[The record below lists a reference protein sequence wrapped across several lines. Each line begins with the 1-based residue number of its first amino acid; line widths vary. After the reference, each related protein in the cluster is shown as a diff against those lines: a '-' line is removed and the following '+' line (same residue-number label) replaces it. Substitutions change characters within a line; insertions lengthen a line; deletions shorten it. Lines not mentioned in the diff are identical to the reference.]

1 MVAVS
6 LILVLALVSST
17 VVAQSGTNGFAEI
30 IACFGRRPTFVSTES
45 IHRVKTSFTDNLGIT
60 HLYGI
65 PLHEGSFIRNPHAAT
80 HVKNGQVFLYSA
92 TIKNNP
98 RLTKRSPTISKSTV
112 KISSRK
118 AVKAAVDCLDVP
130 FYHDITPVKESYS
143 TDDGDILV
151 WVFQLRDNP
160 ITRWFE
166 VKVDVITELPDE
178 SPYDG
183 FSTVV
188 DPENLQSSPNGWTK
202 GFKLK
207 GNNAEAKYKK
217 GKTFKTTTKG
227 MFDGTFDPLLPP
239 QISKNLIAG
248 AVNAFYVANTFHDVL
263 YAYGFNE
270 PAGNFQRDNFKRGGI
285 GEDPVIINVQD
296 SKDANNAFFYTPP
309 DGQPGVLN
317 LHIFTATEPHRDP
330 ALDNTVIVHEL
341 THGLSDRLTG
351 GAQTKMCMSKIE
363 SGGLSEGYSDMIVLI
378 FTAKP
383 KDTRNT
389 RRVMGEYA
397 EGDQRGSRR
406 YPYTTNMKVNPLAY
420 QDVAGEKQRHAL
432 GEIWAVML
440 FEVYWNFVDAYGFSA
455 NLHDATQKEGNII
468 FLQLLVGTLMIQPCN
483 PTFIFAYHAMLAA
496 DDVYYG
502 GVHKHLIIKG
512 FAKRGLGSIS

>member
-45 IHRVKTSFTDNLGIT
+45 IHRW
-60 HLYGI
+60 I
-65 PLHEGSFIRNPHAAT
+65 PPRSFIRNPHAAT

-166 VKVDVITELPDE
+166 VKVDVITA
-178 SPYDG
+178 
-183 FSTVV
+183 FTCR
-188 DPENLQSSPNGWTK
+188 SS
-202 GFKLK
+202 L
-207 GNNAEAKYKK
+207 
-217 GKTFKTTTKG
+217 
-227 MFDGTFDPLLPP
+227 
-239 QISKNLIAG
+239 
-248 AVNAFYVANTFHDVL
+248 VANTFHDVL

-389 RRVMGEYA
+389 RRVMGEYV

-406 YPYTTNMKVNPLAY
+406 YPYTTDIRVNPLTYRDA
-420 QDVAGEKQRHAL
+420 VGEKQRHAL

>member
-45 IHRVKTSFTDNLGIT
+45 IHRWIPPRIT

-166 VKVDVITELPDE
+166 VKVDVITGVVVSMEDFKREFTYTAIKLPDE

-183 FSTVV
+183 FSTIV
-188 DPENLQSSPNGWTK
+188 DPENIQSSPNGWTK
-202 GFKLK
+202 GFKTI

-217 GKTFKTTTKG
+217 RKTFGTSIRG
-227 MFDGTFDPLLPP
+227 MFDMDFDPIPPP
-239 QISKNLIAG
+239 QISK
-248 AVNAFYVANTFHDVL
+248 
-263 YAYGFNE
+263 
-270 PAGNFQRDNFKRGGI
+270 
-285 GEDPVIINVQD
+285 
-296 SKDANNAFFYTPP
+296 
-309 DGQPGVLN
+309 
-317 LHIFTATEPHRDP
+317 
-330 ALDNTVIVHEL
+330 
-341 THGLSDRLTG
+341 
-351 GAQTKMCMSKIE
+351 
-363 SGGLSEGYSDMIVLI
+363 
-378 FTAKP
+378 
-383 KDTRNT
+383 
-389 RRVMGEYA
+389 
-397 EGDQRGSRR
+397 
-406 YPYTTNMKVNPLAY
+406 
-420 QDVAGEKQRHAL
+420 
-432 GEIWAVML
+432 
-440 FEVYWNFVDAYGFSA
+440 
-455 NLHDATQKEGNII
+455 
-468 FLQLLVGTLMIQPCN
+468 TL
-483 PTFIFAYHAMLAA
+483 
-496 DDVYYG
+496 
-502 GVHKHLIIKG
+502 
-512 FAKRGLGSIS
+512 